1 MGTVCGNRGHCLREQ
16 WAHRDGR
23 CHDPGVSTRA
33 EAEELRRRR
42 DWSAAYAA
50 YAGIE
55 PRDGPTTEG
64 LAESTWWLGN
74 MDEAIRLYA
83 DAYRQHVDAGDLE
96 SAARTAVL
104 LSIHCRLVGESAQSA
119 GWDSRAQRVLEELPE
134 CAAHGYPLYL
144 GTAGLTGSDLEA
156 AEASAGRMQDLGR
169 RHDDPNLV
177 ALGVY
182 FTGRVRIKQA
192 RVAEG
197 LALLDEAM
205 LAALSDDLDTFWTGA
220 IYCGLMDA
228 CNELRDLRRASEWT
242 EATRRWSDPLPLA
255 SLYPGICR
263 VHRAQVLTSRGSWA
277 EAEQEALSACED
289 MVGIDVFAV
298 ADAYY
303 EVGEVRR
310 VRGDLAGAEQAYHQ
324 AHDHGR
330 DPQPGMALLRLAQGR
345 SEEAAASIAAVL
357 AAGGR
362 SRLDQAALLAAQTE
376 IALARG
382 EVDLAEQASAEL
394 ARTAH
399 DFDSP
404 GLRADAHR
412 SCGSVMLA
420 RGRTMEALSELR
432 MAFNAWNK
440 LDVPYEAA
448 RTREQLAAAYR
459 ACGDTDAATREEAA
473 AQACFERL
481 GVVSAGSR
489 GASGSRGPSGAADT
503 PDLPDGLSAREVE
516 VLRVLATGKSNKEIA
531 EELFLSPKTVARHLS
546 NIFAKTGTSSRA
558 AATAYAYDQGLM
570 GRSTHS

>member
-1 MGTVCGNRGHCLREQ
+1 
-16 WAHRDGR
+16 
-23 CHDPGVSTRA
+23 VSTLA

-42 DWSAAYAA
+42 DWSAAYEAFSA
-50 YAGIE
+50 LPA
-55 PRDGPTTEG
+55 DGPVTEG
-64 LAESTWWLGN
+64 RAESTWWLGN

-83 DAYRQHVDAGDLE
+83 DAYRLHVDAGDLE

-119 GWDSRAQRVLEELPE
+119 GWDSRAQRVLEDLSE

-144 GTAGLTGSDLEA
+144 ATAALIDSDHEA
-156 AEASAGRMQDLGR
+156 ALASAARMQDLGR
-169 RHDDPNLV
+169 NHHDPNLV
-177 ALGVY
+177 ALGLC

-205 LAALSDDLDTFWTGA
+205 VAALTDDLDTFWTGA
-220 IYCGLMDA
+220 IYCKLMAA

-242 EATRRWSDPLPLA
+242 EATRRWSSPLPLA

-277 EAEQEALSACED
+277 EAEQEALGACED
-289 MVGIDVFAV
+289 MVGIDIFAV

-310 VRGDLAGAEQAYHQ
+310 VRGDLDGAEQAYNQ
-324 AHDHGR
+324 AHSYGH

-345 SEEAAASIAAVL
+345 ADEALASIAAVL

-362 SRLDQAALLAAQTE
+362 SRLDQASLLAAQTE
-376 IALARG
+376 IALAAG
-382 EVDLAEQASAEL
+382 DVDLAEQSGTEL
-394 ARTAH
+394 AQIAH

-412 SCGSVMLA
+412 SCGSVLLA
-420 RGRTMEALSELR
+420 RGRTMEALGELR
-432 MAFNAWNK
+432 MAFNAWNQ
-440 LDVPYEAA
+440 LDVPFEAA
-448 RTREQLAAAYR
+448 RTRMLMAEGYR
-459 ACGDTDAATREEAA
+459 ACGDTDAAAREEAA
-473 AQACFERL
+473 ALGCFERL
-481 GVVSAGSR
+481 GVVR
-489 GASGSRGPSGAADT
+489 GEVAA
-503 PDLPDGLSAREVE
+503 LPNGLTAREVE

-546 NIFAKTGTSSRA
+546 NIFAKIGSGSRA
-558 AATAYAYDQGLM
+558 AATAYAYDNGLM
-570 GRSTHS
+570 VR

>member
-1 MGTVCGNRGHCLREQ
+1 MG
-16 WAHRDGR
+16 
-23 CHDPGVSTRA
+23 TRA
-33 EAEELRRRR
+33 EADELRRRR
-42 DWSAAYAA
+42 DWSAAYEA
-50 YAGIE
+50 YAGIQ
-55 PRDGPTTEG
+55 PQDGPVTEG

-74 MDEAIRLYA
+74 MEEAIRLYA
-83 DAYRQHVDAGDLE
+83 DAYRLHVDAGDLE

-119 GWDSRAQRVLEELPE
+119 GWDSRAQRVLEDLPE

-144 GTAGLTGSDLEA
+144 GTAGLTGSDLDA
-156 AEASAGRMQDLGR
+156 ADASARRMQDLGR
-169 RHDDPNLV
+169 NHGDPNLV

-182 FTGRVRIKQA
+182 FEGRIRIKQA

-205 LAALSDDLDTFWTGA
+205 VAALSDDLDTFWTGA

-263 VHRAQVLTSRGSWA
+263 VHRAQVLQSRGSWA
-277 EAEQEALSACED
+277 EAEQEALGACED
-289 MVGIDVFAV
+289 MAGIDVFAV

-345 SEEAAASIAAVL
+345 PDEAAASISAVL
-357 AAGGR
+357 CAGGR
-362 SRLDQAALLAAQTE
+362 SRLDRASLLAAQTT
-376 IALARG
+376 IALASG
-382 EVDLAEQASAEL
+382 DLDLAEEASGEL
-394 ARTAH
+394 ATTAH

-404 GLRADAHR
+404 GLRADSHR

-420 RGRTMEALSELR
+420 RGRTMEALAELR
-432 MAFNAWNK
+432 LAFNAWNQ

-448 RTREQLAAAYR
+448 RTRMLLAQAYR
-459 ACGDTDAATREEAA
+459 ACGDTDAAVREESA

-481 GVVSAGSR
+481 GVLTVETSDS
-489 GASGSRGPSGAADT
+489 
-503 PDLPDGLSAREVE
+503 PDGLTAREIE

-546 NIFAKTGTSSRA
+546 NIFAKTGATSRA
-558 AATAYAYDQGLM
+558 AATAYAYDSGLM
-570 GRSTHS
+570 AR